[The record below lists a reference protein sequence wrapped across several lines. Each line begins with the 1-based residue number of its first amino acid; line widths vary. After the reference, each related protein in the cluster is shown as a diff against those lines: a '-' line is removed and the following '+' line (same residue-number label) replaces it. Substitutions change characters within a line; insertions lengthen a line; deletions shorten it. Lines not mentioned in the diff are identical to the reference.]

1 MRNTASGTHAH
12 TPNSPRF
19 TLGPWRSLGQR
30 FIVAAHGAG
39 LPVCQVLP
47 AGVGVEQADANE
59 HLIVAAP
66 DLFAALAAIVADC
79 AGVGPDNAGYY
90 LVHDLSIEQ
99 ARAALRIAQEGRS

>member
-19 TLGPWRSLGQR
+19 TPGPWRCLGQR
-30 FIVAAHGAG
+30 FIVAANGAG

-59 HLIVAAP
+59 HLITAAP
-66 DLFAALAAIVADC
+66 ELFAALAAIVAECNRVAED
-79 AGVGPDNAGYY
+79 AGK
-90 LVHDLSIEQ
+90 DLIPNRLLDQ
-99 ARAALRIAQEGRS
+99 ARIALELAQEGRS